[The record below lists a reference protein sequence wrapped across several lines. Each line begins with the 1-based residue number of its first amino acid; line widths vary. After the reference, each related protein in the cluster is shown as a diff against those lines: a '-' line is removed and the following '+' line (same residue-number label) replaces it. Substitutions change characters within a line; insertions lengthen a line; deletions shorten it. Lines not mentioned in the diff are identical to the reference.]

1 MEIYNSQRAY
11 NYIRKYSQRAYFFV
25 GVLPECLK
33 VFLGKIQILQLLVQV
48 SQKIIRTNKN
58 NNNTHSGST
67 TFMSFKAFWE
77 LYISSNH
84 VLISSGITPGDLSGS
99 TTISTLGVLPENLFM
114 FCGSN
119 ISNLYILTIL
129 IPV

>member
-1 MEIYNSQRAY
+1 M
-11 NYIRKYSQRAYFFV
+11 

-33 VFLGKIQILQLLVQV
+33 VFLGKIQILKLLVQV
-48 SQKIIRTNKN
+48 SQKI
-58 NNNTHSGST
+58 SGKISFLGVLPQIIIST
-67 TFMSFKAFWE
+67 LGVLPFKAFWE

-99 TTISTLGVLPENLFM
+99 
-114 FCGSN
+114 N
-119 ISNLYILTIL
+119 ISNLYIFSIL